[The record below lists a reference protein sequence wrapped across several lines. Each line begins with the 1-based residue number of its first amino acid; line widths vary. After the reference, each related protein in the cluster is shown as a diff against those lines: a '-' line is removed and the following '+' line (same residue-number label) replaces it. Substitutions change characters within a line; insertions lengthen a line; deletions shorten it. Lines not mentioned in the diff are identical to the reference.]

1 MSNKMNDKE
10 LKTIL
15 DDHIKWL
22 NGKGGKRAYL
32 RDADLSFADLSYANL
47 SGVNL
52 SYVDLSFA
60 DLSYVNLKDANLS
73 GADLRDAYNLETVLY
88 NENTSIFA
96 LICPE
101 KDGFK
106 FLANSSVSDFE
117 IYAVKERIE
126 NA

>member
-32 RDADLSFADLSYANL
+32 RDA
-47 SGVNL
+47 
-52 SYVDLSFA
+52 DLSFA